1 MRQHYPWLA
10 GGLDYFE
17 ARLTQA
23 PEDAKFAINY
33 VYENAN
39 TRGQQELAIQA
50 LRDKCDILWAQLDAL
65 YFAYVQPG
73 WPPAGRVSHRWRR
86 KLAMAPPSDA
96 SQPRLAA
103 GCRWGGTEQDR
114 VILFPEGAIKLQG
127 TGRQILERCDGTRT
141 FGQLIDELQG
151 EFGKTDPE
159 KIRTDIS
166 AFLEQLQKKRIVDY

>member
-1 MRQHYPWLA
+1 
-10 GGLDYFE
+10 
-17 ARLTQA
+17 
-23 PEDAKFAINY
+23 
-33 VYENAN
+33 
-39 TRGQQELAIQA
+39 
-50 LRDKCDILWAQLDAL
+50 
-65 YFAYVQPG
+65 
-73 WPPAGRVSHRWRR
+73 
-86 KLAMAPPSDA
+86 MAPPTDA

-127 TGRQILERCDGTRT
+127 TGRQILERCDGART
-141 FGQLIDELQG
+141 FGQIIDELQG